1 MSVEQVPERQGI
13 RATGPLTSLIANAAA
28 VNCFV
33 LTGANRTAIIRKIH
47 IMNRTVSQVT
57 VTFGTGIGP
66 QVAGDL
72 PGYVVMAG
80 LDRQIT
86 EEEIPAWEAIATI
99 TAQSTLAGAAPLDVQ
114 VVVECEVFLGT

>member
-1 MSVEQVPERQGI
+1 MITQAPERQGI
-13 RATGPLTSLIANAAA
+13 RATGPLTSLIANTTA
-28 VNCFV
+28 VACFV

-47 IMNRTVSQVT
+47 IMNRTVSTVT
-57 VTFGTGIGP
+57 VTFGTVVGV

-86 EEEIPAWEAIATI
+86 EEEIPAWESIATI
-99 TAQSTLAGAAPLDVQ
+99 TAMSTLAGAAPLDVQ
-114 VVVECEVFLGT
+114 VCVECEVFIGT